1 MYLPRF
7 NGSSMVSGL
16 TRTGVR
22 PLAAL
27 LVAASLSAC
36 VPVLM
41 GGAVVGTA
49 AVATDRRTAGIQ
61 LEDTSIDARI
71 RGAISEHH
79 GDKAQVTPSSY
90 NRKVLLVGTVPD
102 ENTRNHIGR
111 LAAAVEN
118 VEAVNNLISIGPTRS
133 LSSAAN
139 DSLIASQVR
148 AALLATNGLPS
159 SAFSVTTH
167 ANVVYLQG
175 RVSRSEG
182 ATAARVASKLKGVG
196 KVVTLYEY
204 ISEEEARRTSGQ
216 PSGSKPGASS
226 STPAA
231 GQSAA
236 PAPQAGAAASGGG
249 VQVIPIPAA
258 P

>member
-1 MYLPRF
+1 MYLPWLSGR
-7 NGSSMVSGL
+7 GMVSGL
-16 TRTGVR
+16 KRTGVR

-27 LVAASLSAC
+27 LVAASLSGC

-41 GGAVVGTA
+41 GGAMVGTA

-102 ENTRNHIGR
+102 ENTKNHIGR

-133 LSSAAN
+133 LSNAAN

-182 ATAARVASKLKGVG
+182 DTAARVASKLKGVG

-204 ISEEEARRTSGQ
+204 ISDEEARRTSGQ
-216 PSGSKPGASS
+216 PSGSQSGASS
-226 STPAA
+226 APVTK
-231 GQSAA
+231 QTVA
-236 PAPQAGAAASGGG
+236 PASQAGAVTSSGG

>member
-7 NGSSMVSGL
+7 NGSCMVSGL
-16 TRTGVR
+16 ARTGVR

-27 LVAASLSAC
+27 LVAASLAGC

-49 AVATDRRTAGIQ
+49 AVASDRRTAGIQ
-61 LEDTSIDARI
+61 LEDTTIDARI
-71 RGAISEHH
+71 RSAISEHH

-90 NRKVLLVGTVPD
+90 NRKVLLVGTVAD
-102 ENTRNHIGR
+102 ENMRNHIGR

-118 VEAVNNLISIGPTRS
+118 VDAVHNLITVGPTRS

-182 ATAARVASKLKGVG
+182 ATAARVASQLKGVG

-204 ISEEEARRTSGQ
+204 ISDEEARRTSGQ
-216 PSGSKPGASS
+216 PSGSQSGAA
-226 STPAA
+226 STPVTSQA
-231 GQSAA
+231 AA
-236 PAPQAGAAASGGG
+236 PATQAGAVSPGSG

>member
-1 MYLPRF
+1 MYLPWL
-7 NGSSMVSGL
+7 NGRSMVSGL

-27 LVAASLSAC
+27 LVAASLSGC

-41 GGAVVGTA
+41 GGAMVGTA

-102 ENTRNHIGR
+102 ENTRTHIGR

-133 LSSAAN
+133 LSNAAN

-182 ATAARVASKLKGVG
+182 DTAARVASKLKGVG

-204 ISEEEARRTSGQ
+204 ISDEEARRTSGQ
-216 PSGSKPGASS
+216 PSGSQSGASLA
-226 STPAA
+226 PAA
-231 GQSAA
+231 SQSVA
-236 PAPQAGAAASGGG
+236 PAPQAGAVTSGGG

>member
-1 MYLPRF
+1 MYLPWL
-7 NGSSMVSGL
+7 NGRGMVSGL

-27 LVAASLSAC
+27 LVAASLSGC

-41 GGAVVGTA
+41 GGAMVGTA

-102 ENTRNHIGR
+102 ENTRTHIGR

-118 VEAVNNLISIGPTRS
+118 VEAVNNLISVGPTRS
-133 LSSAAN
+133 LSNAAN

-182 ATAARVASKLKGVG
+182 DTAARVASKLKGVG

-204 ISEEEARRTSGQ
+204 ISDEEARRTSGQ
-216 PSGSKPGASS
+216 PSGSQSGASS
-226 STPAA
+226 VSTPVTSR
-231 GQSAA
+231 SAA
-236 PAPQAGAAASGGG
+236 PAPQGAAAPASGA
-249 VQVIPIPAA
+249 QVIPIPAA